1 MNEFPKIWTVI
12 GVEGLLFLFLGSL
25 AIMMPV
31 LFSFGVVVTIG
42 VLLFISGVIKLFRTM
57 KLEIGEH
64 FWASLL
70 LSAIEIALGLSIL
83 VYPGRGLVF
92 LTALLIVYFI
102 LAGIDKIIL
111 ALNLKKHK
119 GWLWI
124 LISGI
129 LSLLFSFFLI
139 YFWTGA
145 VALTLGMLFGVN
157 MILFGLA
164 LILAWGMARSVEDT

>member
-1 MNEFPKIWTVI
+1 MNELPKIWTAI
-12 GVEGLLFLFLGSL
+12 GVEGLLLLILGTL

-31 LFSFGVVVTIG
+31 IFSFGVVVTIG
-42 VLLFISGVIKLFRTM
+42 GLLLISGIIKLFRTM

-70 LSAIEIALGLSIL
+70 LCAVEIALGLSIL
-83 VYPGRGLVF
+83 IYPGRGLVF

-102 LAGIDKIIL
+102 IAGIDKIML
-111 ALNLKKHK
+111 AFNLKRHK

-129 LSLLFSFFLI
+129 ISLLFSFFLI

-145 VALTLGMLFGVN
+145 VALTLGLLFGIN
-157 MILFGLA
+157 MILFGFA
-164 LILAWGMARSVEDT
+164 LIFAWGTAFSVEEV